1 MEIKD
6 AVKQRYAAEANCDD
20 NLSCGGQNINLVGL
34 QPGQRLLDIGC
45 GRGGDVLKAA
55 AIVGDSGQAVG
66 VDLSPAMIEAARRA
80 ATEQGMANAQFYQGD
95 VEALPLSNGIFDAIV
110 SDCAINHALDK
121 KRAYAEIYRVLKPGG
136 RMVVSDVVAL
146 EELPKEIKDDPA
158 AWADCFGG
166 AISESEYMAAIESAG
181 FADIEILKRREY
193 LKNGYKM
200 ASLTIKAVKKI
211 VS

>member
-6 AVKQRYAAEANCDD
+6 AVKQRYAAEASCDD

-80 ATEQGMANAQFYQGD
+80 AAEQGMANAQFYQGD